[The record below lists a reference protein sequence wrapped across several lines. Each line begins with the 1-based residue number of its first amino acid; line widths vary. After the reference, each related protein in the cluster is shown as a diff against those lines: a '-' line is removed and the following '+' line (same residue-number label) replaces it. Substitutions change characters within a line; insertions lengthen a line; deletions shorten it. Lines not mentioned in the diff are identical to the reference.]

1 MTDQKILKISKNGN
15 TRITQTNIGKTV
27 DIHISN
33 RKHWVTMA
41 AENGGDN
48 IKSWFE
54 YYSGEI
60 WDPKINPKKEK

>member
-1 MTDQKILKISKNGN
+1 MKLIKMSKNGN

-27 DIHISN
+27 DIHTSN
-33 RKHWVTMA
+33 RKRWVTMA

-54 YYSGEI
+54 YYSGET
-60 WDPKINPKKEK
+60 WDPNPKKEK